1 MPPRWW
7 GTLARRQS
15 DALNCYNVKADSVQC
30 NDLSFLTSRVDRHPT
45 ARLAYLVSRF
55 FAVLFAV
62 LLGSAAAR
70 AEWPIPTADGTI
82 WQYVL
87 TREGEDR
94 PGTLTRQVFGPKDPP
109 QQNALRIETAVN
121 GAIHSTEFLKNEG
134 KTILATAFRN
144 ADGETQT
151 FDPPVTILPGDLNF
165 GAEWN
170 YRGPVAGLDL
180 NLPLKIISEGEIQV
194 PAGKFRAFHFHGEK
208 NDGLFTVAD
217 FWFVRGVGSIKEV
230 VTQRGPTGDLLSR
243 NSIELA
249 KLPAPSQP
257 KPELRKLEASVST
270 SSDGDPLEVVSAD
283 ALQIVA
289 RWRGHG
295 LRKNAKIR
303 AVWIAQDTGVAPV
316 NFKVDEATAVAPISN
331 AFGKFTLSRPSDGWA
346 TGKYRVEFY
355 VDNELTDTV
364 DLTIIPSEPRARSQQ
379 DF

>member
-1 MPPRWW
+1 LHFNPESFRGANSQDDAATPFD
-7 GTLARRQS
+7 RRQ
-15 DALNCYNVKADSVQC
+15 ATQ
-30 NDLSFLTSRVDRHPT
+30 
-45 ARLAYLVSRF
+45 LAYRVSRF
-55 FAVLFAV
+55 FAVLFGIMLGAAV
-62 LLGSAAAR
+62 VR

-94 PGTLTRQVFGPKDPP
+94 PGTLTRQVFAAKTPAE
-109 QQNALRIETAVN
+109 QNVLRIETAVN
-121 GAIHSTEFLKNEG
+121 GATHSTEFLKNEG

-144 ADGETQT
+144 ANGETQT
-151 FDPPVTILPGDLNF
+151 FDPPATVLPGDLNF
-165 GAEWN
+165 GAQWN
-170 YRGPVAGLDL
+170 YRGAVAGLDL
-180 NLPLKIISEGEIQV
+180 DLPLKIIGEGEIEV
-194 PAGKFRAFHFHGEK
+194 PAGKFHALHFRGEK

-230 VTQRGPTGDLLSR
+230 VTQRGPSGDLLSR

-249 KLPAPSQP
+249 KLPALSQT
-257 KPELRKLEASVST
+257 KPELKKLEASVST
-270 SSDGDPLEVVSAD
+270 SGDGDPLDVVSAD

-295 LRKNAKIR
+295 LRKNARIR

-316 NFKVDEATAVAPISN
+316 DFKVDEATAVAPISN

-355 VDNELTDTV
+355 VDDELSDTV
-364 DLTIIPSEPRARSQQ
+364 DLTITPSEPRARSPQ

>member
-1 MPPRWW
+1 MVL
-7 GTLARRQS
+7 GVA
-15 DALNCYNVKADSVQC
+15 
-30 NDLSFLTSRVDRHPT
+30 
-45 ARLAYLVSRF
+45 
-55 FAVLFAV
+55 AV
-62 LLGSAAAR
+62 R
-70 AEWPIPTADGTI
+70 AEWPIPSADGTI

-94 PGTLTRQVFGPKDPP
+94 PGTLTRQVFAAKNSAE
-109 QQNALRIETAVN
+109 QNILRIETAVN
-121 GAIHSTEFLKNEG
+121 GATHSTEFLKNEG

-144 ADGETQT
+144 ANGETQT
-151 FDPPVTILPGDLNF
+151 FDPPLTILPGDLTF

-180 NLPLKIISEGEIQV
+180 DLPLKIVGESEIEV
-194 PAGKFRAFHFHGEK
+194 PAGKFRALHFHGEK

-217 FWFVRGVGSIKEV
+217 FWFVRGVGSVKEM
-230 VTQRGPTGDLLSR
+230 VTQRGPSGDLLSR

-249 KLPAPSQP
+249 KLPAPSQTQP
-257 KPELRKLEASVST
+257 QLKKLEASISS
-270 SSDGDPLEVVSAD
+270 SSDGDPLDVVPAD

-316 NFKVDEATAVAPISN
+316 DFKVDEATAVAPISN

-355 VDNELTDTV
+355 VDDELTDRV
-364 DLTIIPSEPRARSQQ
+364 DLTITPSEPRSRSPQ

>member
-1 MPPRWW
+1 M
-7 GTLARRQS
+7 
-15 DALNCYNVKADSVQC
+15 
-30 NDLSFLTSRVDRHPT
+30 
-45 ARLAYLVSRF
+45 SRF

-94 PGTLTRQVFGPKDPP
+94 PGTLTRQVFGPKDPA

-121 GAIHSTEFLKNEG
+121 GAIHSTEFLKNER